1 MATKKLTAKPS
12 ISVFF
17 PCYND
22 EGSIAK
28 LVNDASAVLR
38 RIAED
43 WEVIVVDDGSSDNSR
58 KILKALAKNNPK
70 LKIVFHEKN
79 RGYGGA
85 LKSGFRNATKELVF
99 YTDGDGQYDV
109 REIEKLLPRIA
120 DGIDVVQG
128 YKLKRHDPFY
138 RMIIGTLYH
147 HFSRIVFNIKV
158 KDIDCDF
165 RLIRKKAMDGI
176 TLHYDSGVIC
186 VELVKKLQKK
196 GARFSEIGVHHFP
209 RLHGQSQF
217 FNIRRV
223 SKTLAEQTV
232 LWWKLII
239 LKQYD

>member
-1 MATKKLTAKPS
+1 MATTKLKPT

-28 LVNDASAVLR
+28 LVNEATSVLK
-38 RIAED
+38 RISRD
-43 WEVIVVDDGSSDNSR
+43 FEVIVVDDGSSDNSH
-58 KILKALAKNNPK
+58 KILKDLAKKNKK
-70 LKIVFHEKN
+70 LKLVFHEKN

-85 LKSGFRNATKELVF
+85 LKSGFKNATKELVF

-109 REIEKLLPRIA
+109 REIEKLLPRMT
-120 DGIDVVQG
+120 DDIDVVQG
-128 YKLKRHDPFY
+128 YKLKRHDPLY
-138 RMIIGTLYH
+138 RMIIGSLYH

-186 VELVKKLQKK
+186 VELVKKLQKR
-196 GARFSEIGVHHFP
+196 GVRFSEIGVHHFP
-209 RLHGQSQF
+209 RLHGKSQF
-217 FNIRRV
+217 FNLRRV
-223 SKTLAEQTV
+223 SRTLIEQGR

-239 LKQYD
+239 RTQYD